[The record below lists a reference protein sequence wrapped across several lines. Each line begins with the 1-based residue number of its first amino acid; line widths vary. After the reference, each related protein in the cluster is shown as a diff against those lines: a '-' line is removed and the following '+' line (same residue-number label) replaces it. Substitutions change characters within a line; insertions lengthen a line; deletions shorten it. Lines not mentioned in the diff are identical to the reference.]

1 MKKIKDI
8 LQLKYITE
16 LSYRQ
21 ISRGVNVPSS
31 TVSDYCKRFEI
42 TKYSIDE
49 FLTMEEDYIY
59 EILFPEKTD
68 HRIDLLRRN
77 GRM

>member
-49 FLTMEEDYIY
+49 FLTSYPDS
-59 EILFPEKTD
+59 PRRD
-68 HRIDLLRRN
+68 HSP
-77 GRM
+77 M